1 MKIYCKKC
9 KADRFVVTGNT
20 TYCIKCNT
28 PIYITKEFPIYTQTQ
43 MIEAKEQAYYAGYE
57 DGVSDGIM
65 IGLGYAPPDESIA
78 QKFEK
83 IDSKNFYMKR
93 FTKVE

>member
-43 MIEAKEQAYYAGYE
+43 MNQAKEQAYYAGFE
-57 DGVSDGIM
+57 DGVEQGFD
-65 IGLGYAPPDESIA
+65 IGYSIGA
-78 QKFEK
+78 DDKDINGFFR
-83 IDSKNFYMKR
+83 FYI
-93 FTKVE
+93 